1 MSSFAGSVGIFP
13 RRCRGA
19 SQRSRDEA
27 IKLASP
33 LLQAGVVMAAVTPP
47 PALPLADGDDAGV
60 AQTSAPTATAD
71 MCHRPCPRCPCSTL
85 LPRLLAAHRMEMR
98 RLLRGALMSL
108 GRRLDALE
116 RRSGRR
122 PRKRS
127 RPTEEGGG
135 GGGATK
141 YPPHGSDN
149 TSSLCSPAPLTSSS
163 LDPVL
168 CWKSSQS
175 GEEEEEEEGRD
186 RKRRK
191 KSHRRRG
198 AVEEREEDAGR
209 FVGRMVLCRPGGGA
223 KEDVPL
229 TLVNFNQR
237 QEGGGQSGKAMKD
250 VARRNGCSDTFS
262 HNAFHFLHL
271 SGVSSQWRF
280 SDFTPAPSHGS
291 NHRTPRPSSLVFASF
306 GPAPLLHL
314 SVVVVAAAA
323 GVLVM
328 GGTCWNPWR
337 CLRDW
342 TAPPS
347 LSTDH
352 CYGRPSADLS
362 RRHTKRRV
370 NRGAWSRLRLAPP
383 SSAPPPADQSASSAR
398 EREKRVSQIPIRRAP
413 PRETHLTPMG
423 LPKVQRVKKKD
434 FSVEEIYTNK
444 NYKSPSNNRSLET
457 IFEEP
462 REKDG
467 ALLLIGQQRRRRLLL
482 FPDFTQPRKR
492 KRPQGA
498 GLPAAFTPRKRT
510 GARRQYGAVEGADES
525 DVDVMLVER
534 LSALEDFLTRQGLD
548 M

>member
-1 MSSFAGSVGIFP
+1 
-13 RRCRGA
+13 
-19 SQRSRDEA
+19 
-27 IKLASP
+27 
-33 LLQAGVVMAAVTPP
+33 MAAVTPP

-60 AQTSAPTATAD
+60 AQTSAPTATSD

-127 RPTEEGGG
+127 RPTEKEGEGGG
-135 GGGATK
+135 GAIK
-141 YPPHGSDN
+141 CPPNGSDN
-149 TSSLCSPAPLTSSS
+149 TSLNTYRGLSASLCSPAPLTSSP

-175 GEEEEEEEGRD
+175 GEEEEEEGGRA

-191 KSHRRRG
+191 KSHRRR

-229 TLVNFNQR
+229 TLVNFNH
-237 QEGGGQSGKAMKD
+237 GQSAKAIKD
-250 VARRNGCSDTFS
+250 VARQNGYSDTIS
-262 HNAFHFLHL
+262 HNAFHFLDL
-271 SGVSSQWRF
+271 SGASGQWRF
-280 SDFTPAPSHGS
+280 SDFTPAPP
-291 NHRTPRPSSLVFASF
+291 NHRTPRPPSSLASASF
-306 GPAPLLHL
+306 SPAPLLRL

-323 GVLVM
+323 AAGVFVM

-347 LSTDH
+347 LGADH
-352 CYGRPSADLS
+352 CYGRTSADLS
-362 RRHTKRRV
+362 SKHTKRRV
-370 NRGAWSRLRLAPP
+370 NRGAWSRRRLTPP
-383 SSAPPPADQSASSAR
+383 SSALLPADQSASSAR
-398 EREKRVSQIPIRRAP
+398 EQRQKRVSQIPIRRAP

-510 GARRQYGAVEGADES
+510 GARRQYGGVAGADES